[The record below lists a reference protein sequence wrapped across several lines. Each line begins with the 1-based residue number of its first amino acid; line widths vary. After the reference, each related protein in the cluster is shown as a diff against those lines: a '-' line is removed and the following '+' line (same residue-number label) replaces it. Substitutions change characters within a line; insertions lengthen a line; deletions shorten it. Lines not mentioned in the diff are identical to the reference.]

1 MNRTDTAEV
10 YDERAE
16 LFALCSCGAG
26 GIIGSVLCMNCG
38 VNGSLFA
45 GTYRVIGSV
54 FMLNV

>member
-26 GIIGSVLCMNCG
+26 GIIGSVLYMNCR
-38 VNGSLFA
+38 VNDPMFA
-45 GTYRVIGSV
+45 V
-54 FMLNV
+54 N